1 MMISTRGRYALRV
14 MIELAEC
21 TEKTKESYI
30 PMKDIS
36 AKQEIS
42 LKYMERILP
51 VLVSNKF
58 VEGLHGKGGGYRLTR
73 NPDKYTVGEILRAT
87 ENDLAPVAC
96 LNKDA
101 DICNRK
107 DDCRTL
113 PLWIGLNKCVTE
125 YLDGVKLSD
134 LMKSP

>member
-1 MMISTRGRYALRV
+1 MKISTRGRYALRV
-14 MIELAEC
+14 MIELAENM
-21 TEKTKESYI
+21 ENNKDSYI
-30 PMKDIS
+30 PMKEVS

-51 VLVSNKF
+51 VLVSHKF
-58 VEGLHGKGGGYRLTR
+58 VEGIHGKGGGYRLTR
-73 NPDKYTVGEILRAT
+73 EPSQYTVGEILRAT

-96 LNKDA
+96 LNTDA
-101 DICNRK
+101 EECARK
-107 DDCRTL
+107 NDCRTL

-134 LMKSP
+134 LVKG